1 VTFFTCFCVVC
12 VIVGGEAGKLGEKI
26 ENKKISMNEN
36 RRIAVGSK
44 TSKHMLIIGV

>member
-1 VTFFTCFCVVC
+1 VVC
-12 VIVGGEAGKLGEKI
+12 VIVGGVEAGKLGEKI

-44 TSKHMLIIGV
+44 HLSIC